1 MFQNSAIDQDTIRAY
16 LETNYVVRGEL
27 SLILRVGNTCPE
39 LAAIHRSHRVDC
51 SAFLTAFNPF
61 SQLLDEQEN
70 DRRHEVLMQEL
81 KLRSLPVLEGH
92 GSHPDNGWP
101 PETSVLVPGL
111 SLEASKSL
119 GARFEQNAIVWSGA
133 DAVPQLTL
141 LR

>member
-1 MFQNSAIDQDTIRAY
+1 LFQNSAIDQDTIRAY

>member
-1 MFQNSAIDQDTIRAY
+1 MFQNSAIDQATIRAY
-16 LETNYVVRGEL
+16 LETNYVVRAE
-27 SLILRVGNTCPE
+27 SSVILRVGHACPE
-39 LAAIHRSHRVDC
+39 LAAIHRLHRVDC

-61 SQLLDEQEN
+61 SQPLDEQEN
-70 DRRHEVLMQEL
+70 DRRNELLMQEL
-81 KLRSLPVLEGH
+81 KLRSLSVFEGY

-101 PETSVLVPGL
+101 PEASVLVLGL

-133 DAVPQLTL
+133 DAVPQLIL

>member
-1 MFQNSAIDQDTIRAY
+1 MFQNSAIDPDTIRAY
-16 LETNYVVRGEL
+16 LETNYVVRGES
-27 SLILRVGNTCPE
+27 SLILRVGQACPE

-61 SQLLDEQEN
+61 SQPLDEQEN
-70 DRRHEVLMQEL
+70 DRRHELLVQEL
-81 KLRSLPVLEGH
+81 KLRSLSVFEGY

-101 PETSVLVPGL
+101 PEASVLVPGL

-119 GARFEQNAIVWSGA
+119 GARLEQNAIVWSGG
-133 DAVPQLTL
+133 DAVPQLIL

>member
-1 MFQNSAIDQDTIRAY
+1 LFQNSAIDQATIRAY
-16 LETNYVVRGEL
+16 LETDYVVRGE
-27 SLILRVGNTCPE
+27 SSVILRIGQACPE

-61 SQLLDEQEN
+61 SEPLDEQEN
-70 DRRHEVLMQEL
+70 DRRNELLMQEL
-81 KLRSLPVLEGH
+81 KRRSLPALEGH

-101 PETSVLVPGL
+101 PEPSVLVPGL

-133 DAVPQLTL
+133 DAVPQLIL

>member
-1 MFQNSAIDQDTIRAY
+1 M
-16 LETNYVVRGEL
+16 
-27 SLILRVGNTCPE
+27 ILRIGQNCPD
-39 LAAIHRSHRVDC
+39 LAAMHRSHRVDC

-61 SQLLDEQEN
+61 SKPLDEQEN
-70 DRRHEVLMQEL
+70 DRRNELLVQEL
-81 KLRSLPVLEGH
+81 KRRSLPVLEGH

-101 PETSVLVPGL
+101 PEASVLVPGL

-133 DAVPQLTL
+133 DAVPQLIL

>member
-1 MFQNSAIDQDTIRAY
+1 MIRAY
-16 LETNYVVRGEL
+16 LETDYVVRGEP
-27 SLILRVGNTCPE
+27 SVILRIGKVSSE
-39 LAAIHRSHRVDC
+39 LAAIHRLHCVDC

-61 SQLLDEQEN
+61 SQPLDEQEN
-70 DRRHEVLMQEL
+70 DRRHELLMQEL
-81 KLRSLPVLEGH
+81 KRRSLPGLEGH

-101 PETSVLVPGL
+101 PEPSVLVPGL

-133 DAVPQLTL
+133 NAVPQLIL

>member
-1 MFQNSAIDQDTIRAY
+1 MFQNSVIDQATIRAY
-16 LETNYVVRGEL
+16 HETDYVVRGEP
-27 SLILRVGNTCPE
+27 SVILRIDEACPE
-39 LAAIHRSHRVDC
+39 PAAIHRSHRVDC

-61 SQLLDEQEN
+61 SHSLDEQEN
-70 DRRHEVLMQEL
+70 DRRHELLMQEL

-101 PETSVLVPGL
+101 PEASVLVPGL

-133 DAVPQLTL
+133 DAVPQLIL

>member
-1 MFQNSAIDQDTIRAY
+1 MFQNSAIDPDTIRAY
-16 LETNYVVRGEL
+16 LETDYVVRGEP
-27 SLILRVGNTCPE
+27 SVILRIGNTCPE
-39 LAAIHRSHRVDC
+39 LAAIHRMHRVDC

-61 SQLLDEQEN
+61 SEPLDEQEN
-70 DRRHEVLMQEL
+70 DRRHELLMQEL
-81 KLRSLPVLEGH
+81 KLRSLPVLEGY

-101 PETSVLVPGL
+101 PEASVLVPGL

-133 DAVPQLTL
+133 DAVPQLIL